1 MICEVRNGDQEVI
14 LKNAGFKDVLAVIQ
28 IWIHKD
34 REICYTKPISAE
46 EFIESLRKAS
56 RVL

>member
-1 MICEVRNGDQEVI
+1 MICEVRNEDQEVI
-14 LKNAGFKDVLAVIQ
+14 LKNADFRDVLAVIQ

-34 REICYTKPISAE
+34 REICYQNPISAE
-46 EFIESLRKAS
+46 EFIESLRKAN

>member
-34 REICYTKPISAE
+34 MEICYTKPTLE
-46 EFIESLRKAS
+46 EVMKQDKRKEK
-56 RVL
+56 L

>member
-34 REICYTKPISAE
+34 REICFTNPTSE
-46 EFIESLRKAS
+46 EVIG
-56 RVL
+56 